1 MADQNRNTVAGFLE
15 AMTLLGEHMPEKLQ
29 TKFFLSAEH
38 DIICAH
44 VDSEMLPEDSPAG
57 QRLQE
62 LGWFYDGEGWARNV

>member
-38 DIICAH
+38 DIIH
-44 VDSEMLPEDSPAG
+44 VQVSEDMLAEESPAG

-62 LGWFYDGEGWARNV
+62 LGWFFDGEGWARNV